1 MSHLFGVIQSLH
13 GFVKK
18 SGRKIRAQ
26 LIFLGLYS
34 YIATNKKRM
43 ATQNTVKVSES
54 IDFDVIKNLT
64 SEEAKA
70 VDQLIVNE
78 LSSDVLLINQMSH
91 YIIGSG
97 GKRLRPMLLLLAAKA
112 LGKFNDNH
120 LVLAAVIEFIHTATL
135 LHDDVVDESDLRRGK
150 DSANAVWGNAASVLV
165 GDYLY
170 SSAFEMMVRTN
181 NMRVMEI
188 LSTTTTAIAEGEV
201 LQLLN
206 CNNPDTTEEKYL
218 QVIARKTAI
227 LFSAATRLSA
237 VLSDA
242 DKETEETLAVYGQ
255 QLGVAFQLIDDAL
268 DYKSTAEDLGKNLG
282 DDLAEGKPTL
292 PLIYAIAHGTESEAS
307 IIINAIKQGSRDA
320 FNEVYEIVLST
331 KAIEYTEKCADEAAH
346 KAIDAL
352 SCLEDSEYKNALIE
366 LARFSVQRDH

>member
-1 MSHLFGVIQSLH
+1 MTTQA
-13 GFVKK
+13 VK
-18 SGRKIRAQ
+18 
-26 LIFLGLYS
+26 
-34 YIATNKKRM
+34 ND
-43 ATQNTVKVSES
+43 SES

-64 SEEAKA
+64 SKEAKA
-70 VDQLIVNE
+70 VDQLIINE
-78 LSSDVLLINQMSH
+78 LSSDVILINQMSH

-112 LGKFNDNH
+112 LGNVSDNH

-218 QVIARKTAI
+218 EVIARKTAI
-227 LFSAATRLSA
+227 LFSAATRLAA
-237 VLSDA
+237 VLTGS
-242 DKETEETLAVYGQ
+242 DKETEEALALYGQ

-268 DYKSTAEDLGKNLG
+268 DYKSSTEDLGKNLG

-292 PLIYAIAHGTESEAS
+292 PLIYAISHGTESQANVV
-307 IIINAIKQGSRDA
+307 IDAITKGSREA
-320 FNEVYEIVLST
+320 FNKVYDIVIST
-331 KAIEYTEKCADEAAH
+331 KAIEYTEKCADEAAQ
-346 KAIDAL
+346 KAIVALDCLPESESKDAL
-352 SCLEDSEYKNALIE
+352 IT
-366 LARFSVQRDH
+366 LARFSVQRDY